1 MAIPPKLPEL
11 SDNTS
16 VDNHHGGIAPTGK
29 KIFFW
34 IILAVLSVIFAEVTC
49 YSSPYPFF
57 DKWGLLVVL
66 PLYGLHTLFLAG
78 LILKN
83 KSISLPILLLA
94 GVLFGLYEAPITKV
108 LWDPTWGGKETMI
121 AGIAG
126 LQTGVLTLFW
136 HPWFAFILPLM
147 VAELIFTSTDEILNT
162 LPAFFQRW
170 VKRPSG
176 KIFSIIL
183 LAFFCGVNQGANTIS
198 IQSTLIS
205 TFEALGVFLLFALIW
220 RIVSKNVRWRLRDL
234 LPQGRELLIVGILL
248 AALYGISLPLVR
260 PEALPKNIYPYIT
273 IGAIYAFSI
282 ILLIRNVAKATNSDD
297 SLHRVPQRFPW
308 LLLLVF
314 VSTYL
319 LSSIFIF
326 NTKPAAN
333 LVIIAAWGMGI
344 IISIWVILH
353 SLLSKKNHQ

>member
-1 MAIPPKLPEL
+1 MAIPPKLPAL

-16 VDNHHGGIAPTGK
+16 VDKHHGGIAPTGK

-34 IILAVLSVIFAEVTC
+34 ILLAVLSVIFAEVTC

-176 KIFSIIL
+176 KIISIIL
-183 LAFFCGVNQGANTIS
+183 LAFFCGVN
-198 IQSTLIS
+198 
-205 TFEALGVFLLFALIW
+205 
-220 RIVSKNVRWRLRDL
+220 
-234 LPQGRELLIVGILL
+234 
-248 AALYGISLPLVR
+248 
-260 PEALPKNIYPYIT
+260 
-273 IGAIYAFSI
+273 
-282 ILLIRNVAKATNSDD
+282 
-297 SLHRVPQRFPW
+297 
-308 LLLLVF
+308 
-314 VSTYL
+314 
-319 LSSIFIF
+319 
-326 NTKPAAN
+326 
-333 LVIIAAWGMGI
+333 
-344 IISIWVILH
+344 
-353 SLLSKKNHQ
+353 